1 MKTIENG
8 KKIYKLLNTWLRSSR
23 SILAFMK
30 KEIKD
35 TKGERPKGKC
45 LESNWEVFNST
56 FMNNKGPSHTLKGR
70 TFFFITFAKKFI
82 IQITWNA
89 ILYHWH
95 ASPAINY
102 GKFLVLLLFKT
113 FPTPTT
119 FSFFFWFAPDD
130 SLREN
135 KKTQS
140 APLHLMNPF

>member
-1 MKTIENG
+1 M
-8 KKIYKLLNTWLRSSR
+8 LNDWLRNCR

-35 TKGERPKGKC
+35 TKRESPEGKC
-45 LESNWEVFNST
+45 LESSWAVFNRI
-56 FMNNKGPSHTLKGR
+56 FMNNKGPSHTLKDR

-82 IQITWNA
+82 ILITWNT

-102 GKFLVLLLFKT
+102 GKLLFLFFFNF
-113 FPTPTT
+113 FPVPTS

-130 SLREN
+130 SLTEN
-135 KKTQS
+135 NKTLT
-140 APLHLMNPF
+140 APLHLINSF